1 MIRTICVYTFAEEL
15 CNTGMYLGLNFTQSC
30 IIWTFQMNKHNCA
43 AVKLENV
50 TSRYL
55 WKRYFT
61 FYLSYYKMKI
71 LITDLATL

>member
-1 MIRTICVYTFAEEL
+1 
-15 CNTGMYLGLNFTQSC
+15 
-30 IIWTFQMNKHNCA
+30 MNKHNWA